1 MRTREP
7 APMHIVVPALFLDLA
22 ITGLFQVARAARW
35 ALNEFRQR
43 G

>member
-7 APMHIVVPALFLDLA
+7 VPAHIMIPALFLDLA
-22 ITGLFQVARAARW
+22 ITGAFLVARAARW
-35 ALNEFRQR
+35 ALNEVRSR

>member
-7 APMHIVVPALFLDLA
+7 APLHVVVPALFLDLA
-22 ITGLFQVARAARW
+22 ITGAFLVARAARW
-35 ALNEFRQR
+35 ALNEVRSR